1 MDVNITKNGHHTA
14 YVRGTLAD
22 VNDDIAPSQFPGQ
35 PVSSVL
41 LNNSKGIAAGYT
53 ALLSPNLVN
62 NLRYS
67 FTRLGEQETGSS
79 NTDFD
84 IRFFASNV
92 AFNRGF
98 GRRVPA
104 HEIKDDVSWNRGKH
118 TFQFGGGTNIIR
130 NLRTDDGLSFPQFQA
145 NPGNCNDC
153 GSVQDSLLGMGLPDA
168 ASTNNFNAAYLML
181 TGSINFATATYF
193 GDIKTGNVIPTGT
206 PENRDFAE
214 DNYNLYFLDSWKLK
228 PNITVTAG
236 LRWEYQS
243 PIWEANGNEVAP
255 TTDVYQWFLTREE
268 NAANGIGQQA
278 SPPLSWAPAGKAN
291 NAPSWYRPNYKNF
304 SPRFAFAWAPG
315 YSDGILSKFF
325 GGPNKSS
332 IRAGFGLYYDQVGQT
347 IAVNADTAGSPGTA
361 TTLATPTNQLGLA
374 TAPRF
379 GGTCGL
385 AGCTGLP
392 PLTDYFPAPTTV
404 SFPFSPVQNDGN
416 EDFVVDP
423 HLKTPYVMNMS
434 LDFQRDLGK
443 GLVLDVGYVGTLGRR
458 LLTKTDFAETLPLKD
473 PVSGENI
480 YQAYD
485 QIVALAGTGQGFG
498 VVQNPAID
506 PTNITQLQTIQSI
519 PFFNNVLPH
528 MATLLAQTDNNAA
541 YLALSPTQAFY
552 AYAFQALQ
560 SSLGSP
566 SWSCALFFMD
576 LSPGEGLQTPYNS
589 NLDPTGTGNVLFTP
603 QFNALEGWANY
614 GWSEYNSLQVSVRRR
629 VGNLTWSA
637 NYTYSKSIDDASSPQ
652 NSGTFGGLI
661 YTPFDLGQQRS
672 LSDFDMKHNF
682 NGEFGYRLPFG
693 RGQRFGAGSGKLVDE
708 LIGGWEVT
716 GIVQWHSGFPQSPG
730 EGFNFAT
737 DFFLTGPGTL
747 SAPLKSDINR
757 NVAGIPNLFSDPAA
771 ALADIQ
777 PTLPGGAGTRNV
789 FFGPAFSSVSMD
801 VHKSFLMPWSDHQ
814 RLQLRVSVY
823 NLFNSVNFYDGGLS
837 LDPTEPNTFGQFSST
852 IGNPQGGGRQMEFGA
867 RFEF

>member
-1 MDVNITKNGHHTA
+1 M
-14 YVRGTLAD
+14 
-22 VNDDIAPSQFPGQ
+22 
-35 PVSSVL
+35 
-41 LNNSKGIAAGYT
+41 
-53 ALLSPNLVN
+53 
-62 NLRYS
+62 
-67 FTRLGEQETGSS
+67 
-79 NTDFD
+79 
-84 IRFFASNV
+84 
-92 AFNRGF
+92 
-98 GRRVPA
+98 
-104 HEIKDDVSWNRGKH
+104 
-118 TFQFGGGTNIIR
+118 
-130 NLRTDDGLSFPQFQA
+130 
-145 NPGNCNDC
+145 
-153 GSVQDSLLGMGLPDA
+153 SL
-168 ASTNNFNAAYLML
+168 
-181 TGSINFATATYF
+181 
-193 GDIKTGNVIPTGT
+193 PTGT
-206 PENRDFAE
+206 PEIRDFAE

-228 PNITVTAG
+228 PNVTVTAG

-243 PIWEANGNEVAP
+243 PVWEVNGNEVAP

-278 SPPLSWAPAGKAN
+278 SPLLSWAPAGKAN
-291 NAPSWYRPNYKNF
+291 NAPSWYNPNYKNF
-304 SPRFAFAWAPG
+304 SPRFAIAWAPG
-315 YSDGILSKFF
+315 YSDGILSKLF

-332 IRAGFGLYYDQVGQT
+332 IRTGFGLYYDQVGQT
-347 IAVNADTAGSPGTA
+347 IAVNADTSGSPGTA

-392 PLTDYFPAPTTV
+392 PLTDLLSGADQCVV
-404 SFPFSPVQNDGN
+404 SFSPVSNDGN

-423 HLKTPYVMNMS
+423 HLKTPYVMNFS

-506 PTNITQLQTIQSI
+506 PTNIAQLQTIQSI
-519 PFFNNVLPH
+519 PFFNNVTAAHARL
-528 MATLLAQTDNNAA
+528 LLAQTDNNAA

-603 QFNALEGWANY
+603 QFNALEGWANF

-652 NSGTFGGLI
+652 NSGIFGGLI
-661 YTPFDLGQQRS
+661 YTPFDIGQQRS

-682 NGEFGYRLPFG
+682 NGEFGYRLAVW
-693 RGQRFGAGSGKLVDE
+693 QR
-708 LIGGWEVT
+708 
-716 GIVQWHSGFPQSPG
+716 
-730 EGFNFAT
+730 AT
-737 DFFLTGPGTL
+737 
-747 SAPLKSDINR
+747 IWR
-757 NVAGIPNLFSDPAA
+757 
-771 ALADIQ
+771 
-777 PTLPGGAGTRNV
+777 
-789 FFGPAFSSVSMD
+789 
-801 VHKSFLMPWSDHQ
+801 
-814 RLQLRVSVY
+814 RLRKT
-823 NLFNSVNFYDGGLS
+823 NG
-837 LDPTEPNTFGQFSST
+837 
-852 IGNPQGGGRQMEFGA
+852 
-867 RFEF
+867 